1 MSEPSNEVDYEAGLR
16 LVPRLVTKGRLQDAV
31 RWADHL
37 CRHRPDD
44 PRAHNQAGLVRQNR
58 LVPEEAAIHFRR
70 ALLLLPDAGEVWAN
84 LGNASRQAEN
94 SDGALRCFR
103 RAAACLPNVSS
114 IRLGIGLELLAAGDY
129 ANGLVEYEHRSD
141 RLKTLRKY
149 AALGVH
155 AWDREDPRARR
166 LLVVT
171 EQGAGD
177 VVQFLRFIQPM
188 AARGAEITVA
198 CPDPLERLVRSVS
211 GVAATAPQWRR
222 DAPVGFDG
230 VEALLSLPLCLG
242 IDPRSFV
249 APARYITPP
258 VPRWRVPEEG
268 QLRVGLCWTGNLH
281 NPHNEV
287 RRIPFENLGPILEV
301 PSVRF
306 YGLQI
311 WAGKHAAGVES
322 GLVDLTPHVE
332 DFADT
337 AAMVDQMDLIITVDT
352 SIAHIAGALGKPV
365 WTLLARVPDWRW
377 GRSGEATPWYPSMR
391 LFRQTRSGEWSGVVE
406 RVVEALRGVAADH
419 AGGLPKGRFA
429 SSVSTG

>member
-16 LVPRLVTKGRLQDAV
+16 MVPRLVTKGRLRDAA

-44 PRAHNQAGLVRQNR
+44 PRAHNQAGLVRQSR
-58 LVPEEAAIHFRR
+58 RAPQEAATYFRR
-70 ALLLLPDAGEVWAN
+70 ALVLVPDAGEVWAN
-84 LGNASRQAEN
+84 LGNASRQVEDSEA
-94 SDGALRCFR
+94 ALRCFR
-103 RAAACLPNVSS
+103 RAATCLPEVSP

-129 ANGLVEYEHRSD
+129 ANGLVEYEHRPD
-141 RLKTLRKY
+141 RLKTVRNY
-149 AALGVH
+149 AALGVR
-155 AWDREDPRARR
+155 AWDREDPRGRR

-198 CPDPLERLVRSVS
+198 CPEPLERLVRSVS
-211 GVAATAPQWRR
+211 GVTATAQQWRY
-222 DAPVGFDG
+222 DPPVGFDG

-242 IDPRSFV
+242 IDPRSFA
-249 APARYITPP
+249 APARYIAPP
-258 VPRWRVPEEG
+258 PPRWRVPEEG
-268 QLRVGLCWTGNLH
+268 ELRVGLCWTGNLR

-287 RRIPFENLGPILEV
+287 RQIPYETLGPLLGI
-301 PSVRF
+301 PGARF

-311 WAGKHAAGVES
+311 WADKRGARVGS
-322 GLVDLTPHVE
+322 DLVDLAPHID

-337 AAMVDQMDLIITVDT
+337 AAMVDQMDLVITVDT

-365 WTLLARVPDWRW
+365 WTMLARVPDWRW

-391 LFRQTRSGEWSGVVE
+391 LFRQTRSGEWSDVVE
-406 RVVEALRGVAADH
+406 RVADALREAAADH
-419 AGGLPKGRFA
+419 AGGHPKGRFA
-429 SSVSTG
+429 SSVPTG